1 MCEVTCGCPTG
12 VGGGLLASP
21 GEGQGHGELP
31 TEHRTTGKHRPH
43 TGYQGWD
50 ACPRAADLTGGTQGL
65 PSVQLGSRTGVGT
78 RKGTARGRTF
88 PIAPREVSSWL
99 PPPNSNTF
107 PSLTVFS
114 AEPHLSSTELPGG
127 SEPIKNGELNTHEL
141 KNIYK
146 VLFLGS
152 SLSFSTVQSR
162 VVWGKVGKRT
172 IENVLW
178 EAPQQNPEFR
188 TEPTESGF
196 WYSGAGNRGLYSPR
210 VTVTAASPEN
220 TPANKTTF
228 LVLFQLWLKFLLQRQ
243 VTRKS
248 KTFSWKGI
256 FHKNVIYVNM

>member
-1 MCEVTCGCPTG
+1 MNFLQSTGLRGSTGPTQVTKGGMPSPEQQISREAPRVYQASSLEAGQEWALERGQLGEELFPHCPK
-12 VGGGLLASP
+12 GGKLLAPSAKLKY
-21 GEGQGHGELP
+21 LP
-31 TEHRTTGKHRPH
+31 IPDRLL
-43 TGYQGWD
+43 
-50 ACPRAADLTGGTQGL
+50 CRA
-65 PSVQLGSRTGVGT
+65 
-78 RKGTARGRTF
+78 
-88 PIAPREVSSWL
+88 SSFL
-99 PPPNSNTF
+99 NG
-107 PSLTVFS
+107 
-114 AEPHLSSTELPGG
+114 AAGG

-243 VTRKS
+243 VTRK
-248 KTFSWKGI
+248 
-256 FHKNVIYVNM
+256 